1 MTVRQKKEQK
11 QKDWGL
17 AVDAKI
23 PMVLVTEV
31 DAHIQAILNEIV
43 DGVAGIGIQLV
54 VILPDGEKSQE
65 FCQSWQ
71 GKYPA
76 AIKCVSRE
84 DVDNDVFD
92 MAIMEEVT
100 VERLKEMKDHNIV
113 PLAERGEVQQ
123 FDPVAEKGN
132 AFLFEGDSWSLFA
145 ALVRAAE
152 TYRFPYDWKNIL
164 KSVNKSVD

>member
-1 MTVRQKKEQK
+1 MTNRAKKEQK

-17 AVDAKI
+17 KVDAKI
-23 PMVLVTEV
+23 PMVLVMDV

-43 DGVAGIGIQLV
+43 DGIAGIGIQLIV
-54 VILPDGEKSQE
+54 VMPDGEKSRE
-65 FCQSWQ
+65 FCGSWQ
-71 GKYPA
+71 GKYPE
-76 AIKCVSRE
+76 AIKCVPRE

-100 VERLKEMKDHNIV
+100 LDGLKLLKDHNIV

-123 FDPVAEKGN
+123 FDPVEEKGN
-132 AFLFEGDSWSLFA
+132 AFLFEGDAWSLFA

-164 KSVNKSVD
+164 KSVQKSA